1 VIVGCLELTLVIEG
15 GAKEKRAVVRRVSDR
30 VRGRFPVSVAETDLL
45 DDPLRARVGV
55 ALATS
60 DARLAQSVL
69 DKIRDFVI
77 DDLLG
82 RAEVVDEHIEVVH
95 V

>member
-1 VIVGCLELTLVIEG
+1 MIVGCLELTLVIEG
-15 GAKEKRAVVRRVSDR
+15 GAREKRAVVRRVSDR
-30 VRGRFPVSVAETDLL
+30 LRGRFPVSVAETELL
-45 DDPLRARVGV
+45 DDPLRAQLGV
-55 ALATS
+55 ALVTN

-69 DKIRDFVI
+69 DKVRDFVV

-82 RAEVVDEHIEVVH
+82 RAEVVDERIEVVH